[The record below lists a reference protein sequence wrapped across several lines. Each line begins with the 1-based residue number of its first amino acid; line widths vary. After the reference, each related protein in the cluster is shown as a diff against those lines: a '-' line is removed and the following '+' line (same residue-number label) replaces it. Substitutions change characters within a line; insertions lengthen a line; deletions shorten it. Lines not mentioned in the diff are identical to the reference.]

1 MNPYENTRSQSTD
14 SSAKTARSWPSI
26 AVVCVCIYYTASALT
41 LPFAGAVWIGEFPPL
56 AIVQFPKSI
65 LKSVVHQGLMSAVH
79 AFGWSHGS
87 RSPDY
92 SMIHPWAMA
101 IMAIAPALLLIAIVT
116 YCTAGRTR
124 IRLVQSILIF
134 ATLDALVTFWIDL
147 SSNWKLFNAQ
157 YF

>member
-1 MNPYENTRSQSTD
+1 LQPLFGSV
-14 SSAKTARSWPSI
+14 SSRLS
-26 AVVCVCIYYTASALT
+26 
-41 LPFAGAVWIGEFPPL
+41 
-56 AIVQFPKSI
+56 AIVHFPKSV
-65 LKSVVHQGLMSAVH
+65 LKSVVHQGLMFAVH
-79 AFGWSHGS
+79 VFGWSHGS

-92 SMIHPWAMA
+92 SMTHAWAMG
-101 IMAIAPALLLIAIVT
+101 IMAVAPAIVLITIVA

-124 IRLVQSILIF
+124 TRLVQSILIF